1 MKTNVKLVENMKFV
15 ATPQSGHSL
24 VLDTIG
30 EKGGKDSGATPME
43 LILTGLAGCTAMDV
57 ISILRK
63 KRENVTDFQVN
74 IEAER
79 TEDFPKVFK
88 KIHIEYVVTGKDIN
102 ASAVERSIELSET
115 KYCGASAMLRKTAEI
130 TNSYKILEEDEE

>member
-24 VLDTIG
+24 VLDTKK
-30 EKGGKDSGATPME
+30 EKGGEGSGVTPME

-63 KRENVTDFQVN
+63 KREKVTDFQVN

-79 TEDFPKVFK
+79 GEDFPKVFT
-88 KIHIEYVVTGKDIN
+88 KIHIEYVLTGKGIN
-102 ASAVERSIELSET
+102 ANSVERSIELSET
-115 KYCGASAMLRKTAEI
+115 KYCGVSAMLRKTADI
-130 TNSYKILEEDEE
+130 TSSYKILEENEE